1 MATYPVY
8 PATTFTQAV
17 ELTIFAS
24 NQLHD
29 VINGDALTTVETEN
43 GDVPTLRKALVD
55 NFYFKTPINWVEGES
70 ATVFNQLYYFD
81 GTLATSGWYYAPQA
95 TLDNPIAM
103 GSTPIDDDNWR
114 LYQTATQSIPA
125 QVYPWSMEIIEEVNS
140 VAPPYEFDSAIVTLN
155 GVVLV
160 PSKDYTITNSVITF
174 THPLEVSDD
183 PDVTNILFCYLGKVE
198 EGNAETNYVTYA
210 NLAKDAG
217 ASLVGTSSGYTVQQ
231 ELDNNAAATS
241 TLSQNLG
248 SSENGKGGQ
257 LVAAKYPEDIIG
269 TVQGYIDT
277 RESVALNAFM
287 VGAET
292 DAQKFAALQ
301 TALEYCNTNFC
312 DLHVYGLTVPVLNT
326 AYINHR
332 HYSIIGHNGAVFDC
346 TQCVDTYA
354 FDFVEE
360 STSTGTI
367 WNSLTNVVRG
377 FKFLGNSTGRFL
389 NLHNDDPGKV
399 PAFHMAQCL
408 VTGFDTGVRFG
419 SNNWAA
425 KFDTVFFRGN
435 TYDIRNDRETDA
447 GELNLF
453 INCIFGA
460 SKAALYDVKG
470 AATFEFA
477 FCRFDYGGPVILA
490 DSGVGK
496 GDIRFTGCH
505 FERNTN
511 VTTPDFNI
519 TAGADWYKITATNCI
534 WALNGASRQLGYMNS
549 TDRRARFE
557 IRDCFFNNYAASGED
572 NSNVEFFTVAGSAT
586 VKASGNVVKSG
597 TRNTGVIFSRGSRI
611 SPSMNVAAVTAGT
624 VQVNGGGTTGSS
636 TDYPSTNIQFDTALL
651 LTGQKAVWV
660 QVPVVPGEDIQ
671 ISGWVKR
678 SSLGYTP
685 NLRSFDY
692 FGNRVELQS
701 FSVSETLGEWARF
714 ILLYTVPKYC
724 TSVQLHLGFDSSV
737 VKATDTC
744 ILHSWM
750 IERF

>member
-1 MATYPVY
+1 MHNSCNSCTSHNEIQQAVNDALAFEKKNLEQYENNAAQSASDAAKEAAKAAESASAVAQSQTNAETAASTAVVAASSVTETAEILEATAESIKTAQELLEEQVASVQTKPVY
-8 PATTFTQAV
+8 FEVSGPTSTLV
-17 ELTIFAS
+17 LP
-24 NQLHD
+24 
-29 VINGDALTTVETEN
+29 ET
-43 GDVPTLRKALVD
+43 D
-55 NFYFKTPINWVEGES
+55 
-70 ATVFNQLYYFD
+70 TVFNVRSIYVSSARQAVNYGFTFD
-81 GTLATSGWYYAPQA
+81 KTTRTVTLAEAITADQ
-95 TLDNPIAM
+95 IAE
-103 GSTPIDDDNWR
+103 T
-114 LYQTATQSIPA
+114 
-125 QVYPWSMEIIEEVNS
+125 EVG
-140 VAPPYEFDSAIVTLN
+140 YI
-155 GVVLV
+155 LV
-160 PSKDYTITNSVITF
+160 EVICDVF
-174 THPLEVSDD
+174 NSDD
-183 PDVTNILFCYLGKVE
+183 PTSIGLS
-198 EGNAETNYVTYA
+198 
-210 NLAKDAG
+210 LASNAG
-217 ASLVGTSSGYTVQQ
+217 ATMVGTSRGSTVQQ
-231 ELDNNAAATS
+231 ALDNNVAATNAVI
-241 TLSQNLG
+241 QNLA
-248 SSENGKGGQ
+248 SSEDGKGGQ
-257 LVAAKYPEDIIG
+257 LVAAKYPEGIIG

-292 DAQKFAALQ
+292 DVEKFAALQ

-332 HYSIIGHNGAVFDC
+332 HFSIIGHNGAVFDC
-346 TQCVDTYA
+346 TQCADTYA

-367 WNSLTNVVRG
+367 WNSLANVVRG
-377 FKFLGNSTGRFL
+377 FKFLGKSTGRFL

-477 FCRFDYGGPVILA
+477 FCRFDYGGPVVLA

-557 IRDCFFNNYAASGED
+557 IRDCFFNNYALTGED
-572 NSNVEFFTVAGSAT
+572 NSNVEFFTAAGNAT

-611 SPSMNVAAVTAGT
+611 SPAMNVAAVTAGT

-636 TDYPSTNIQFDTALL
+636 TDYPTTNIQFDTALL
-651 LTGQKAVWV
+651 LTGQKSVWV

-692 FGNRVELQS
+692 FGNRVETQS

-724 TSVQLHLGFDSSV
+724 TSVQLHLAFDSSV
-737 VKATDTC
+737 VTATDTC

-750 IERF
+750 VERF